1 MALAEIITD
10 FYDELKSRSRGYA
23 SLDYH
28 FLEYRESRLVKLD
41 ILIGGDP
48 VDALSAIVHYD
59 NAHNFG
65 RGLAEKLKTLIPR
78 QMFEVPIQ
86 AAVKQYLDLNE
97 IDGFL
102 IDDIKHYDAIVRK
115 QVEDMLSDGEMQIFA
130 AAQGSKGVI
139 ASRAK
144 SNLMSSVFGKDK
156 LNVHANVVVSVA

>member
-1 MALAEIITD
+1 MNAKIKLLALTYSPEDVRMMNTWQDVFADKFEIVAWS
-10 FYDELKSRSRGYA
+10 E
-23 SLDYH
+23 
-28 FLEYRESRLVKLD
+28 FL
-41 ILIGGDP
+41 
-48 VDALSAIVHYD
+48 
-59 NAHNFG
+59 
-65 RGLAEKLKTLIPR
+65 
-78 QMFEVPIQ
+78 EVPIQ

-102 IDDIKHYDAIVRK
+102 IDDIKHYDAVVRK

-144 SNLMSSVFGKDK
+144 SNLMSSVFGKEK